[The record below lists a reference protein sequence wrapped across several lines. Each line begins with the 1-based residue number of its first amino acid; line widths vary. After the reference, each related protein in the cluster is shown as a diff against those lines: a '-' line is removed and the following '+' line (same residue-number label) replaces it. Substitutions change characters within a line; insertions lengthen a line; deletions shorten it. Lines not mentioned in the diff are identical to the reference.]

1 MASYS
6 WAANVKNAELQKNNL
21 SMQSYIKNNLT
32 KYNLIDPKLTDPDE
46 IAKKFSD

>member
-6 WAANVKNAELQKNNL
+6 WAANIKNAELQSNNL
-21 SMQSYIKNNLT
+21 SMQSYIKQNLT